1 MPLNPATQ
9 SNRQVSPAKQIL
21 FGEDDPDEEEF
32 LKEIFSAL
40 DPDLSLLF
48 YNNGKKLLASIETMP
63 DEELPG
69 LIVLDY
75 NMPELTGAEILREL
89 KRNQRYESIPKII
102 WSTSGSEHYKK
113 LCLET
118 GAADYVIKP
127 SSIGELESVARHLL
141 SYCST

>member
-1 MPLNPATQ
+1 MPLNPAIQ
-9 SNRQVSPAKQIL
+9 SNRPVTPAKQIL

-32 LKEIFSAL
+32 LKEIFFAL
-40 DPDLSLLF
+40 DPNLSLLF
-48 YNNGKKLLASIETMP
+48 YNSGKKLLASIEKIP

-75 NMPELTGAEILREL
+75 NMPELNGAEILKEL

-102 WSTSGSEHYKK
+102 WSTSGSEHYKN
-113 LCLET
+113 LCLDS
-118 GAADYVIKP
+118 GAQEYVIKP
-127 SSIGELESVARHLL
+127 SSVGELESVARHLL